1 MIAYIEG
8 KIFEKTP
15 TYVIINCAGVGYLV
29 NISLNT
35 FSKLPGND
43 LCKLHTHL
51 IVREDAHLL
60 YGFAEKSEK
69 ELFLQL
75 ISVSGV
81 GAATAILI
89 LSSLSAAEIKN
100 AIISKDVNLLKSIKG
115 IGTKSAERIIIDL
128 RDKLMKGDHF
138 SPQIINA
145 QNNTS
150 KEEALSALVML
161 GFSKIQTEKV
171 VNQIIASNTE
181 ASVEEIIKKALKA
194 L

>member
-8 KIFEKTP
+8 PILEKTP
-15 TYVIINCAGVGYLV
+15 TYLVINCSGIGYLV
-29 NISLNT
+29 YISLGT
-35 FSKLPGND
+35 FTKITNSN

-81 GAATAILI
+81 GASTAMLI
-89 LSSLSAAEIKN
+89 LSSLSASEIKN

-128 RDKLMKGDHF
+128 RDKLLKGDHF
-138 SPQIINA
+138 SPQIINTL
-145 QNNTS
+145 NNTS

-161 GFSKIQTEKV
+161 GFSKIQTEKI
-171 VNQIIASNTE
+171 VNQIIANTPD
-181 ASVEEIIKKALKA
+181 ASVEDIIKKALKA